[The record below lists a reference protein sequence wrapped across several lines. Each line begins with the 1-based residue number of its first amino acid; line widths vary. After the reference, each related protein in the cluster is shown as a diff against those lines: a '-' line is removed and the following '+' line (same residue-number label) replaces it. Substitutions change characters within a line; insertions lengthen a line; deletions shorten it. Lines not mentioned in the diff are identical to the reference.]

1 MTKLIAAYILGI
13 ISFLL
18 AFSGIFS
25 FLFSVP
31 GLMLAIH
38 SLKIKEKRIMIP
50 LGYQG
55 TLGRKKLT
63 AQPYVT
69 TRYLAY
75 IALVLNIFSMA
86 VSLFTTFS
94 LLALFSAAMR

>member
-1 MTKLIAAYILGI
+1 MTKLATAYILGI
-13 ISFLL
+13 ISFLF

-31 GLMLAIH
+31 GFILAIS

-55 TLGRKKLT
+55 TLGRKKLS

>member
-1 MTKLIAAYILGI
+1 MTKLLMAYILGI
-13 ISFLL
+13 ISFLM

-31 GLMLAIH
+31 GLILAVN
-38 SLKIKEKRIMIP
+38 SLKLKEKRIMIP

-55 TLGRKKLT
+55 KLGRKKLT

-69 TRYLAY
+69 SRYLAY

-86 VSLFTTFS
+86 CPVI
-94 LLALFSAAMR
+94 LLLWCIGGSG

>member
-1 MTKLIAAYILGI
+1 MTKLIAAYILGLV
-13 ISFLL
+13 SFLM

-31 GLMLAIH
+31 GLILAVH
-38 SLKIKEKRIMIP
+38 SLKVREKKIMIP

-55 TLGRKKLT
+55 KLGRKKLT

-94 LLALFSAAMR
+94 LLAFFAAAMR

>member
-1 MTKLIAAYILGI
+1 MTKLVTAYILGI
-13 ISFLL
+13 ISFLM
-18 AFSGIFS
+18 AFTGMFS

-31 GLMLAIH
+31 GLILAMH

-63 AQPYVT
+63 AHPYVT
-69 TRYLAY
+69 NRYLAY

>member
-1 MTKLIAAYILGI
+1 MTKLVMAYILGI
-13 ISFLL
+13 VSFLM
-18 AFSGIFS
+18 AFGGIFS

-31 GLMLAIH
+31 GLLLAIH
-38 SLKIKEKRIMIP
+38 SLKIKEKRILIP

-55 TLGRKKLT
+55 TVGRKKLT

-94 LLALFSAAMR
+94 LLAFFTVAMR